1 MEFGNVLSVFAFAFA
16 FAFALVTGPSLA
28 QDINPKVKVLAS
40 PEDPTTKTILVG
52 RAPAG
57 NMMITLELEPA
68 KTMWMRMGQAG
79 SWMAHSA
86 AKGEIFH
93 VEVKPSDP
101 RSKTRISYADVA
113 FDAVNLNNKRTVKL
127 TLHPMWGGSGLH
139 YAANSALLGDGVY
152 AATVTVGVP
161 AFSRDIKDK
170 DLWMKPSSAKFHFK
184 LEGNK
189 LTEVSEAVDEP
200 AASK

>member
-1 MEFGNVLSVFAFAFA
+1 MKFRNVLCLCVFTAVA
-16 FAFALVTGPSLA
+16 GPSLS
-28 QDINPKVKVLAS
+28 QDANPAAKVLAT

-57 NMMITLELEPA
+57 NMIIMLELEAA
-68 KTMWMRMGQAG
+68 KTMWMRMGQPG

-86 AKGEIFH
+86 GRGEVFH
-93 VEVKPSDP
+93 VEVKPTDP
-101 RSKTRISYADVA
+101 RSKTRIAYADVT
-113 FDAVNLNNKRTVKL
+113 FDAVNRSNNRQVKL

-170 DLWMKPSSAKFHFK
+170 DLWMKPASAKFHFK

-189 LTEVSEAVDEP
+189 LTEVSEPVDEP
-200 AASK
+200 ATLK